1 MKNAFDLA
9 GQRALITGGGTGIG
23 LGMARCLVASGA
35 EVILVGRRESALQE
49 AVEEIGERAS
59 YRVCD
64 VTDLAA
70 IPDFVTS
77 VEAALGPVD
86 TLINNAGVHLK
97 KDAAGISDI
106 EFQTV
111 MQTHV
116 NAAFALSREFGKAM
130 MERGSG
136 NIIFTASMASIFGI
150 PMVAAY
156 SAAKT
161 AHLGLVRALT
171 ADFSPRGVRVNAI
184 APGWIHSE
192 IMHKAV
198 NADPKRKEKILS
210 RTPLGDFGDPEDVGW
225 AAAYLASP
233 AAKFVTGVCLPV
245 DGGAS
250 IGF

>member
-23 LGMARCLVASGA
+23 LGMAKSLVAIGA
-35 EVILVGRRESALQE
+35 EVVLVGRRESALQA
-49 AVEEIGERAS
+49 AVDEIGAGS
-59 YRVCD
+59 AFRVFD
-64 VTDLAA
+64 VTRLEA
-70 IPDFVTS
+70 IPLFVKT
-77 VEAALGPVD
+77 VESELGPVD
-86 TLINNAGVHLK
+86 TLINNAGMHLK
-97 KDAAGISDI
+97 KDASEISDA

-116 NAAFALSREFGKAM
+116 NASFALSREFGKAM
-130 MERGSG
+130 MERGTG

-161 AHLGLVRALT
+161 AYLGLVRALT
-171 ADFSPRGVRVNAI
+171 VDFSPRGVRVNAI
-184 APGWIHSE
+184 APGWIHSD
-192 IMHKAV
+192 IMRRAV
-198 NADPKRKEKILS
+198 DEDPKRREKILS
-210 RTPLGDFGDPEDVGW
+210 RTPLGDFGDPEDIGW
-225 AAAYLASP
+225 AAAFLASP